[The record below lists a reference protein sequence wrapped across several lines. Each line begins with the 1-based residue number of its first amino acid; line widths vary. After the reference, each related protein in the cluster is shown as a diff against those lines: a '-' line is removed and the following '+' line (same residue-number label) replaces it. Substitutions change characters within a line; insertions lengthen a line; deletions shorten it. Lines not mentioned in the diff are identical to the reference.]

1 MPTLRTTARVGAA
14 TDRNKGDSR
23 ERACTDLK
31 TLMPSET
38 DHPTLHATDE
48 QNAVAVDLDRYVR
61 LARLVLAREGV
72 PNDVELSLL
81 FVDEDT
87 IARYNEQFLEHM
99 GPTDVLAFPID
110 EDFGPGGRQPDTGG
124 HGPGSVD
131 ATDDIPTLLG
141 DVMVCPS
148 FAAREAHSR
157 GQSVESELSLLV
169 VHGILHLVG
178 YDHAEPDETERMQRQ
193 ERALLAEFGA
203 QEMHRE

>member
-1 MPTLRTTARVGAA
+1 
-14 TDRNKGDSR
+14 
-23 ERACTDLK
+23 
-31 TLMPSET
+31 MPSDT

-48 QNAVAVDLDRYVR
+48 QSAVAIDLQRYVR

-87 IARYNEQFLEHM
+87 IARYNEQFLEHV

-131 ATDDIPTLLG
+131 DTDDIPTLLG

-148 FAAREAHSR
+148 YASREAAAR
-157 GQSVESELSLLV
+157 GVSVESELSLLV
-169 VHGILHLVG
+169 VHGILHLLG
-178 YDHAEPDETERMQRQ
+178 YDHGEPDEAERMQSQ
-193 ERALLAEFGA
+193 ERALLNEFDA
-203 QEMHRE
+203 QEYRP

>member
-1 MPTLRTTARVGAA
+1 
-14 TDRNKGDSR
+14 
-23 ERACTDLK
+23 
-31 TLMPSET
+31 MPSDT

-61 LARLVLAREGV
+61 LARLVLARENV
-72 PNDVELSLL
+72 PSDVELSLL

-87 IARYNEQFLEHM
+87 IARYNEQFLDHV

-131 ATDDIPTLLG
+131 DTEDIPTLLG

-148 FAAREAHSR
+148 YAAREAATRCVSE
-157 GQSVESELSLLV
+157 ESELSLLV
-169 VHGILHLVG
+169 VHGILHLLG
-178 YDHAEPDETERMQRQ
+178 YDHAEPEETARMQAQ
-193 ERALLAEFGA
+193 ERALLSEFDGGR
-203 QEMHRE
+203 QL